1 MDVEYVAAAQ
11 SHPLAVSAA
20 ASGKAGAGASDRTS
34 CAAGSAEEASAGR
47 EDKVPSCVSAVCWM
61 CL

>member
-20 ASGKAGAGASDRTS
+20 ASGKAGAGASDRTGR
-34 CAAGSAEEASAGR
+34 AAGSAEEASARR
-47 EDKVPSCVSAVCWM
+47 ED
-61 CL
+61 